1 MLFNLLFKIEK
12 RRRFIIATLL
22 LSFLMLFSTFL
33 SFNQLIK
40 YFIFAS
46 MAATYFLTFFSILE
60 RIHKIEWLTLFLH
73 PVYFTLAFDLFYF
86 LLPVRWLTRI
96 PFVIIYAV
104 SIYAILLSSNIFNV
118 GAAKSLQLFRVA
130 FSVNFLFLTIS
141 SFLVFNLILSFKLN
155 FMLNFILIFIFIFPL
170 AFQFFWSID
179 PKISLEDRKLIKYAF
194 IISLFLSEIALVFC
208 FLPISQI
215 IFALL
220 LTAGFYSLLG
230 LFHAFIEG
238 RLFANRIRE
247 YLFVLV
253 FVFIIVLLS
262 VT

>member
-33 SFNQLIK
+33 SFNQLK

-46 MAATYFLTFFSILE
+46 IITAYFLTFFSILE

-96 PFVIIYAV
+96 PFIIIYAV

-118 GAAKSLQLFRVA
+118 GVAKSLQLFRVA

-155 FMLNFILIFIFIFPL
+155 FALNFILVFIFIFPL
-170 AFQFFWSID
+170 ILQFFWSID
-179 PKISLEDRKLIKYAF
+179 PKTSLDRKLIKYAF
-194 IISLFLSEIALVFC
+194 IISLFLSEITLVFC
-208 FLPISQI
+208 FLPLRQI

-220 LTAGFYSLLG
+220 LTACFYSLLG
-230 LFHAFIEG
+230 LFHAYIEG
-238 RLFANRIRE
+238 RLFANRIKE
-247 YLFVLV
+247 YLFVLI

-262 VT
+262 VS